1 MSDTPD
7 RLAQAFRDLVN
18 EAVQAA
24 TIEHQPPLLAP
35 APPVDAERTWLDRK
49 QVADRLH
56 LPVRTLAAWASAGR
70 GPRYYRIGRY
80 ARYRL
85 SDVMAWEEE
94 QLA

>member
-1 MSDTPD
+1 MSDAAD
-7 RLAQAFRDLVN
+7 RLAEALRDLVN

-24 TIEHQPPLLAP
+24 IEHQPPPLAR

-49 QVADRLH
+49 QVADRLR
-56 LPVRTLAAWASAGR
+56 LPVETLAEWATEGR
-70 GPRYYRIGRY
+70 GPRYYKIGRY